1 MLLAIDVGN
10 TNISMGVLAL
20 DEEKIRSSFRMITK
34 TERTSDELGVIIY
47 DLLARAGIQ
56 VEDIEGVMI
65 SSVVPKIMYT
75 LNSSIIKYIH
85 KTPMI
90 ITPRTKTCIRL
101 MADNPKAVGADRIVD
116 CTYAY
121 SRFTLVEA
129 EILSNRPSRG
139 GRVLP
144 VEASD
149 FAAKSALF
157 LPKEAQYDYLVNLP
171 ANIAAAGLLSRDGH
185 PMNSL
190 GEVVNNAMTLVE
202 EQSEQLA
209 GVLPKDY
216 TIFSDELLSE
226 LLRIFNNSAM
236 DDVGG
241 DVIGRIYE
249 YFLNKFAKN
258 IASDDGVFFTPK
270 SLVKMIV
277 NILEPKSGVL
287 LDPACGSGG
296 MFVQTGDFVNN
307 AGMSANTAMTFYG
320 QEKVEYNA
328 QLCLMNMAVHG
339 LTGVI
344 KSGDEAN
351 TFYHDAHNLAGCC
364 DYVMANPPFNVDK
377 VKAESCESAGRLP
390 FGLPGVNKSKEVGNA
405 NYLWI
410 SYFYAYLNETGR
422 AGFVMASSATDSQGR
437 DKDIR
442 QKLVETGHVDVMVS
456 VGNNF
461 FYTKSLP
468 CSLWFF
474 DKGKDVERLDK
485 VLFIDARNYYTVV
498 DRTLNEWTDW
508 QLKNLNAIVWLYRG
522 ERSKYTALIDAYYLE
537 LSDLAVLLNDSETQR
552 IAAGHGGFAAVLEQ
566 LEKFKQKQQ
575 ERMVFVLKDV
585 SKRDKKKTEAEWAA
599 RIVEVDE
606 AITVAKEAVWLVDK
620 FGEGEY
626 RDIPGLCKVAER
638 SEIEARGWSLTPG
651 AYVGVAPVED
661 DGVDFKARMAEIHAE
676 LLSLQ
681 AQSNELMETISRNME
696 ELGI

>member
-1 MLLAIDVGN
+1 MI
-10 TNISMGVLAL
+10 NIRKL
-20 DEEKIRSSFRMITK
+20 E
-34 TERTSDELGVIIY
+34 SDLWESA
-47 DLLARAGIQ
+47 DLLRSGSKLTSNQYCMPVLGLIF
-56 VEDIEGVMI
+56 
-65 SSVVPKIMYT
+65 
-75 LNSSIIKYIH
+75 L
-85 KTPMI
+85 
-90 ITPRTKTCIRL
+90 R
-101 MADNPKAVGADRIVD
+101 
-116 CTYAY
+116 YAY
-121 SRFTLVEA
+121 SRFKMVEA
-129 EILSNRPSRG
+129 EILKNRPSRG
-139 GRVLP
+139 GRVMP

-171 ANIAAAGLLSRDGH
+171 ENIASAGLKNKDGH

-190 GEVVNNAMTLVE
+190 GEVVNNAMQLIE
-202 EQSEQLA
+202 EQSEQLT
-209 GVLPKDY
+209 GVLPKSY
-216 TIFSDELLSE
+216 TDFSDEILAE
-226 LLRIFNNSAM
+226 LLRIFNNSAL

-277 NILEPKSGVL
+277 NIIEPKQGVL
-287 LDPACGSGG
+287 LDCACGSGG
-296 MFVQTGDFVNN
+296 MFVQSGDFVNA
-307 AGMSANTAMTFYG
+307 AGMNANSTMTFYG

-351 TFYHDAHNLAGCC
+351 TFYHDAHNLDGCC
-364 DYVMANPPFNVDK
+364 DYIMANPPFNVDK

-390 FGLPGVNKSKEVGNA
+390 FGMPSVNKNKEVGNA

-410 SYFYAYLNETGR
+410 SYFYSYLNEHGR
-422 AGFVMASSATDSQGR
+422 AGFVMASSATDSQGK

-442 QKLVETGHVDVMVS
+442 EQLVKTRNVDVMIS

-474 DKGKDVERLDK
+474 DKAKNEAIRDK

-498 DRTLNEWTDW
+498 DRTLNEWSDW
-508 QLKNLNAIVWLYRG
+508 QLKNLNAIVWLHRG
-522 ERSKYTALIDAYYLE
+522 ETNKYKELLQLYRSTIETTMIQVKSAANDFVQKIDNEHVETISSFAEKVEFRGDFTSLSETKEALYQLKNAIKKTIKSIIDYYSTMTKSQYRIMQEQFMQRNGFALDAFGRYKSMLSATEDAAVILIDDALQTIH
-537 LSDLAVLLNDSETQR
+537 D
-552 IAAGHGGFAAVLEQ
+552 
-566 LEKFKQKQQ
+566 
-575 ERMVFVLKDV
+575 
-585 SKRDKKKTEAEWAA
+585 
-599 RIVEVDE
+599 
-606 AITVAKEAVWLVDK
+606 AIWLYEK
-620 FGEGEY
+620 FGEGKY
-626 RDIPGLCKVAER
+626 KDIEGLCKAATIG
-638 SEIEARGWSLTPG
+638 EIEEKGWSLTPG

-661 DGVDFKARMAEIHAE
+661 DGVDFAERMAEIHKE
-676 LLSLQ
+676 LLALQ
-681 AQSNELMETISRNME
+681 AESNSLMETISKNME
-696 ELGI
+696 ELGV